1 MLFGFPRLTATGKV
15 SLEYRKTFR
24 AARKM
29 PGESRDSVIYMLEG
43 ETHALGHQRRKAFN
57 SLSLEIYLK

>member
-24 AARKM
+24 AARKL
-29 PGESRDSVIYMLEG
+29 PGESRDSVIYMLER
-43 ETHALGHQRRKAFN
+43 ETHVLGPSKEESSQF
-57 SLSLEIYLK
+57 SFS